1 VCLISNSA
9 PAQVKENDIYGSW
22 QSKHREITS
31 MYLDIYHFS
40 KNNKFVFEPNAYD
53 GLRRV
58 LSIKE
63 DIIFMEIP

>member
-1 VCLISNSA
+1 
-9 PAQVKENDIYGSW
+9 
-22 QSKHREITS
+22 